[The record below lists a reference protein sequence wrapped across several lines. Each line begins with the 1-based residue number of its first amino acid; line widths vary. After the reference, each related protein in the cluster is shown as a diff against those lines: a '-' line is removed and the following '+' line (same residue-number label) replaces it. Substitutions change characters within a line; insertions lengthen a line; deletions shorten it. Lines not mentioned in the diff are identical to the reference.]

1 MQFVFNFSQLKLQV
15 FANMFLRLRQLFCCA
30 SNLITCRWQ
39 IWSAPTWSH
48 VARATWSHVA
58 DTSDHADLITCR
70 NQIRSH
76 VAINFLIAPTWSHIA
91 DEAEISLSRYLFT
104 VLNYQSTHFVSL
116 SHFNTLALYCIKVL
130 GRTSPL
136 YHFNALKWHANAL

>member
-1 MQFVFNFSQLKLQV
+1 MQFVFNFNKLKFQV
-15 FANMFLRLRQLFCCA
+15 FANMQLCLRNFLLRLKPDHMSRAHLA
-30 SNLITCRWQ
+30 
-39 IWSAPTWSH
+39 TWI
-48 VARATWSHVA
+48 WSHVA

-70 NQIRSH
+70 NQVRSH
-76 VAINFLIAPTWSHIA
+76 VAINFLIAPTWSHVA